1 MHRACKCGELAIQIR
16 KGHLRTTMRVGH
28 LALLSVLAMAHF
40 CLAEGPGGYVD
51 PATRDGKMTTTPV
64 YLDKNV
70 TKGQP
75 MNVIISNKSEASI
88 LEDLGAHNFYKSLGF
103 LPGPCH
109 TKDDTNRTKEAN
121 VGGIGWGAMGSEDAK
136 WQFPECGS
144 PTNPVLRFTYW
155 IQYDALGKAG
165 ATFISAAM
173 TVPDE
178 AQSDDTVIENGYD
191 LGRDQFIARVTLNNT
206 GAPVL
211 DRTNKTQ
218 EFKTSVVYND
228 TKLLS
233 NITADDLQF
242 NIGTDGRIP
251 ILLVEKT
258 DIPNNETPK
267 TFPLPGSQAGI
278 TSYLPTTLTIIMAVM
293 VGLIPMA
300 FIV

>member
-1 MHRACKCGELAIQIR
+1 M
-16 KGHLRTTMRVGH
+16 
-28 LALLSVLAMAHF
+28 
-40 CLAEGPGGYVD
+40 
-51 PATRDGKMTTTPV
+51 
-64 YLDKNV
+64 
-70 TKGQP
+70 
-75 MNVIISNKSEASI
+75 
-88 LEDLGAHNFYKSLGF
+88 
-103 LPGPCH
+103 
-109 TKDDTNRTKEAN
+109 
-121 VGGIGWGAMGSEDAK
+121 
-136 WQFPECGS
+136 
-144 PTNPVLRFTYW
+144 
-155 IQYDALGKAG
+155 GKAG

-233 NITADDLQF
+233 NITADNLQF

-251 ILLVEKT
+251 ILLVVKT

-278 TSYLPTTLTIIMAVM
+278 TSFLPTTLTIIMAVM

-300 FIV
+300 FVV